1 LGIIAS
7 FVSIDPP
14 ESSNEAEYGALFWPT
29 VRRSTLSSHSWGFAT
44 VRVSL
49 ASLAITPPTPWLYA
63 YAKPSNCVRFLGIK
77 EPNAGDDIPFS
88 DAREGRQSDQTVI
101 YSNVENAVGVYI
113 EDVTDAQLYLP
124 ELVTAQEY
132 LMAAK
137 YAGPIIKGTEGMR
150 VGRSMLEIG
159 MNYLS
164 EAKRIDAS
172 QTKNSDVTSP
182 STYKA
187 GQLQARGAS
196 VATETPITRS

>member
-1 LGIIAS
+1 MPSG
-7 FVSIDPP
+7 
-14 ESSNEAEYGALFWPT
+14 LFI
-29 VRRSTLSSHSWGFAT
+29 
-44 VRVSL
+44 SL

-77 EPNAGDDIPFS
+77 EPNASDDIPFS
-88 DAREGRQSDQTVI
+88 DCREGRQNNQTVI
-101 YSNVENAVGVYI
+101 YSNVESAVGVYV

-137 YAGPIIKGTEGMR
+137 YAGPIIKGTEGMK

-159 MNYLS
+159 MNYLA

-172 QTKNSDVTSP
+172 QTNNSDVTSP

-196 VATETPITRS
+196 IATETPIIRS